1 MAMYITEG
9 KITDITDQCEKLSLI
24 GQLIEIKY
32 VSSLPLNEK
41 LSIKLLSFKLEMLL
55 VLAAENR
62 GSEIKGID
70 TKFLAKSKN
79 KVAHITLLLVRTT
92 TYFLQSCLKVHSQ
105 V

>member
-1 MAMYITEG
+1 MYIPEG

-62 GSEIKGID
+62 GSEIK
-70 TKFLAKSKN
+70 K
-79 KVAHITLLLVRTT
+79 
-92 TYFLQSCLKVHSQ
+92 QSCTYYITFGTNNHLFFTIVLKGALSGLRYFSAI
-105 V
+105 

>member
-1 MAMYITEG
+1 MNMAMYLPEG
-9 KITDITDQCEKLSLI
+9 KITDITDRCEKLNLI
-24 GQLIEIKY
+24 GQLIAIKH
-32 VSSLPLNEK
+32 VSSLPLNGK
-41 LSIKLLSFKLEMLL
+41 VSINLLSFKLEMLL

-92 TYFLQSCLKVHSQ
+92 TYF
-105 V
+105 